1 MNDEPPSSSA
11 PPARSW
17 LDRLGQMLSGEPRNR
32 EELLEELRNAKNNG
46 LLSAETLTMIE
57 GAIGVTDKQ
66 VSDVMVPRAQMV
78 SVPVDG
84 TLADILAIV
93 IESGHSRFPVTGEDR
108 DEIIGTLLAKDLLKC
123 LAQPE
128 RPCEIRGLIRP
139 VRLIPE
145 SKRLN
150 VLLREFRSSRHHLAV
165 VVDEYGGVAGL
176 VTIEDVLEEI
186 VGDIDDEHD
195 DESNPDAQ
203 VRLLADG
210 RHSISALTPIAE
222 FNSAFGAEFSD
233 EEYDTVGGLVTA
245 AFGHL
250 PEIGEDIALGRFRF
264 HVAKADARRVHQ
276 FTVTTETA

>member
-1 MNDEPPSSSA
+1 MNDEPPSSSV
-11 PPARSW
+11 PQARSW

-32 EELLEELRNAKNNG
+32 EELLEELRNAKDNG
-46 LLSAETLTMIE
+46 LLSADTLAMIE
-57 GAIGVTDKQ
+57 GVITVPDKQ
-66 VSDVMVPRAQMV
+66 VSDVMVPRAQMI

-84 TLADILAIV
+84 SLTDILKIV
-93 IESGHSRFPVTGEDR
+93 IETGHSRFPVTGEDR

-123 LAQPE
+123 LAEPE
-128 RPCEIRGLIRP
+128 RPCDIRNLIRP

-150 VLLREFRSSRHHLAV
+150 VLLKEFRSSRHHLAV

-203 VRLLADG
+203 IRLLPDG
-210 RHSISALTPIAE
+210 RHSVSALTPIAD
-222 FNSAFGAEFSD
+222 FNSAFGSDLSD

-245 AFGHL
+245 QFGHL
-250 PEIGEDIALGRFRF
+250 PEVGEETAIGRFRF
-264 HVAKADARRVHQ
+264 QVSKADVRRVHQ
-276 FTVTTETA
+276 FLVATVSA

>member
-1 MNDEPPSSSA
+1 MNDDPPSSSA
-11 PPARSW
+11 PQARSW
-17 LDRLGQMLSGEPRNR
+17 LDRLGHMLSGEPRNR
-32 EELLEELRNAKNNG
+32 EELLEELRNAKDNG
-46 LLSAETLTMIE
+46 LLSADTLGMIE

-84 TLADILAIV
+84 SLDQILGIV

-108 DEIIGTLLAKDLLKC
+108 DEVIGTLLAKDLLKC
-123 LAQPE
+123 MAQRE
-128 RPCEIRGLIRP
+128 RPCDIRSLIRP
-139 VRLIPE
+139 VRLVPE

-150 VLLREFRSSRHHLAV
+150 VLLKEFRSSRHHLAV

-203 VRLLADG
+203 IRLLPDG
-210 RHSISALTPIAE
+210 RRSVSALTPIAD
-222 FNSAFGAEFSD
+222 FNAAFNTAFSD

-245 AFGHL
+245 QFGHL
-250 PEIGEDIALGRFRF
+250 PEVGEETVLGNCRFQ
-264 HVAKADARRVHQ
+264 VSKADARRVHQ
-276 FTVTTETA
+276 FIVDTGKV